1 MKPGEPIPPELQQK
15 VDRLDQ
21 CIDRAK
27 SNISATEKQILNLIM
42 LNDGRRVRMRAM
54 GRKRSE
60 LMSYDLF

>member
-1 MKPGEPIPPELQQK
+1 MKPGEPIPPELQNK

-27 SNISATEKQILNLIM
+27 SKISATEKEILNLIM